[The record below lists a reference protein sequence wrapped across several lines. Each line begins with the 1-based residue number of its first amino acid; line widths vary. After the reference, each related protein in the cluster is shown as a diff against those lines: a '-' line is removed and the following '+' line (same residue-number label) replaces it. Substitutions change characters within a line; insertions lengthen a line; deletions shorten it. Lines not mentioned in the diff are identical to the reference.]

1 MDYKLRKTVILW
13 VLALS
18 GLLILGVLWMNRE
31 PEDSVRGERQDSTRP
46 PLAEKQDGTAAGEQ
60 GKDLSAFL
68 QDETF
73 FDEEKNS
80 FLEQYLSG
88 EVLTLKTVSVCG
100 DLRISILGEDGKPVQ
115 GEDFLLKF
123 DEEQLMQD
131 SDRDGIV
138 YLEEVTPGTHQIRLM
153 TMEGYQV
160 PPAAVQVM
168 VKEKPEYLKVEDIE
182 FLIYG
187 ADEVNGALED
197 TGFNEAQND
206 SEKNEIKRRLTT
218 DVNSRL
224 GIDVSEHDGEIDWDK
239 VKAAGIDFAILRAG
253 YRGSVTGVLVE
264 DAGFRDNLYG
274 ARAAGLDIG
283 ISFFSQ
289 AITEAE
295 AIEEASVVL
304 HLLGDRIPE
313 YPVYLI
319 SQGAGEQS
327 RAIGLEKEDRTR
339 VVQAFCRTIVNGGL
353 QAGVYA
359 SRTWCEQKLN
369 MSDLEAYSVWV
380 GEHRK
385 SPLYQGYYQM
395 WQYTD
400 ECKVDGIKEPVNANM
415 FYKK

>member
-1 MDYKLRKTVILW
+1 MDYKLRRTVILW

-18 GLLILGVLWMNRE
+18 GLLILVVLWMNRDT
-31 PEDSVRGERQDSTRP
+31 EDSAGGERRDIVESASTE
-46 PLAEKQDGTAAGEQ
+46 EKDGTVAGEP

-100 DLRISILGEDGKPVQ
+100 DLRILILGENAKPVQ
-115 GEDFLLKF
+115 GEDFILKL
-123 DEEQLMQD
+123 DEEQLVVD

-138 YLEEVTPGTHQIRLM
+138 YLEELKPGTHQIRLM
-153 TMEGYQV
+153 TIEGYQV
-160 PPAAVQVM
+160 PPAAIKVI
-168 VKEKPEYLKVEDIE
+168 VKEKPDYLKIEDIE
-182 FLIYG
+182 FLFCG

-197 TGFNEAQND
+197 TGVNEAITD
-206 SEKNEIKRRLTT
+206 SEKNEIKRRLST
-218 DVNSRL
+218 DSNSRL
-224 GIDVSEHDGEIDWDK
+224 GIDVSEHTGDIDWDK
-239 VKAAGIDFAILRAG
+239 VKTAGIDFAIIRAG

-264 DAGFRDNLYG
+264 DLRFWDNLYG

-289 AITEAE
+289 AITEIE

-327 RAIGLEKEDRTR
+327 RASGLEKADRTR
-339 VVQAFCRTIVNGGL
+339 VVQAFCRTIENGGL
-353 QAGVYA
+353 NAGVYA
-359 SRTWCEQKLN
+359 GRTWCEQNLC
-369 MSDLEAYSVWV
+369 MSDLEAYSVWI

-400 ECKVDGIKEPVNANM
+400 ECKVDGIADKTSVNI

>member
-13 VLALS
+13 VLALA

-31 PEDSVRGERQDSTRP
+31 SQDSAKEESQKTAQNTITEEKKEP
-46 PLAEKQDGTAAGEQ
+46 EAEGSEG
-60 GKDLSAFL
+60 DLSAFL

-88 EVLTLKTVSVCG
+88 ELLTLKTVSVCG

-115 GEDFLLKF
+115 GEDFILKL
-123 DEEQLMQD
+123 DEEQLVKD
-131 SDRDGIV
+131 ADRDGML
-138 YLEEVTPGTHQIRLM
+138 YLEELKPGTHQIRLM
-153 TMEGYQV
+153 AMEGYQV
-160 PPAAVQVM
+160 PPAAMKVI
-168 VKEKPEYLKVEDIE
+168 VKEKPDYLKIEDIE
-182 FLIYG
+182 FFLCE
-187 ADEVNGALED
+187 ADDVNGALED
-197 TGFNEAQND
+197 TGVNEAVAD
-206 SEKNEIKRRLTT
+206 CEKNEIKRRLST
-218 DVNSRL
+218 DSNSAL
-224 GIDVSEHDGEIDWDK
+224 GIDVSEHTGEIDWDK
-239 VKAAGIDFAILRAG
+239 VKASGIDFAIIRAG

-264 DAGFRDNLYG
+264 DLRFWDNLYG

-289 AITEAE
+289 AITEVE
-295 AIEEASVVL
+295 AIEEASAVL
-304 HLLGDRIPE
+304 TLLGDRIPE
-313 YPVYLI
+313 YPVYII

-327 RAIGLEKEDRTR
+327 RANGLEKADRTKNI
-339 VVQAFCRTIVNGGL
+339 QAFCRTIENGGL

-359 SRTWCEQKLN
+359 GRTWYEQNLN
-369 MSDLEAYSVWV
+369 TRDLESYSIWI

-385 SPLYQGYYQM
+385 TPLYQGYYQM

-400 ECKVDGIKEPVNANM
+400 ECKVDGITDKVSVNI